1 MSAPTPVT
9 TDAGIDDAGVPDAPS
24 AISVVTADAE
34 APPAGAPEVAAGAA
48 PPLVAPALPQ
58 ASRIRRAAASLGWA
72 AVGVAIFVAL
82 WALAA
87 SRNPKLPTPGD
98 TFTNLRE
105 MLADP
110 FYDNGPDDKGVGV
123 LVWATLLRV
132 FKGWALATLVGVP
145 LGLLIG
151 TSRRAWSALNPL
163 VQVLRPVSPL
173 AWFPIL
179 AFALGASE
187 IAAVWTVFVIA
198 LWPTVL
204 NTATGAAAVPVD
216 QRDVARVFRFGR
228 FTYLRHV
235 LFPNVLPYMVTG
247 LRLSMGIGWIVIVA
261 IEMLGGTSGIGR
273 QIWTWYNALDL
284 PKVAAGI
291 VIVGVVGLV
300 LDTVLMRLAKAVA
313 IDEGSPS

>member
-1 MSAPTPVT
+1 MSAPTPLT
-9 TDAGIDDAGVPDAPS
+9 TDAGIDDAGVPDAPPEM
-24 AISVVTADAE
+24 SVVTPDVE
-34 APPAGAPEVAAGAA
+34 APPAGPPKQAAGAA

-58 ASRIRRAAASLGWA
+58 ASRIRRGAAALGWA
-72 AVGVAIFVAL
+72 VVGVAIFVAL

-110 FYDNGPDDKGVGV
+110 FYDNGPDDKGVGL

-145 LGLLIG
+145 L
-151 TSRRAWSALNPL
+151 
-163 VQVLRPVSPL
+163 

-179 AFALGASE
+179 AFALGESE

-204 NTATGAAAVPVD
+204 NTAAGAAAVPVD

>member
-1 MSAPTPVT
+1 MSVPRPV
-9 TDAGIDDAGVPDAPS
+9 DSGRGIDDAAVP
-24 AISVVTADAE
+24 T
-34 APPAGAPEVAAGAA
+34 APPALVVVSDDHAGAIGATA
-48 PPLVAPALPQ
+48 PPAVAPIPKAPRL
-58 ASRIRRAAASLGWA
+58 RRSGASLAWA
-72 AVGVAIFVAL
+72 LVGMAAFVAL

-87 SRNPKLPTPGD
+87 SRNAKLPTPGD
-98 TFTNLRE
+98 TFTVLQD
-105 MLADP
+105 MLSDP

-123 LVWATLLRV
+123 LVWLTLQRV

-145 LGLLIG
+145 LGLVIG
-151 TSRRAWSALNPL
+151 SSRRAWQAINPI

-179 AFALGASE
+179 AFALGESE

-204 NTATGAAAVPVD
+204 NTASGAAAVPTD

-228 FTYLRHV
+228 LAYLRHV
-235 LFPNVLPYMVTG
+235 LFPHVLPYTVTG

-273 QIWTWYNALDL
+273 QIWTWYNALNLD
-284 PKVAAGI
+284 KVAAGI
-291 VIVGVVGLV
+291 VIIGAVGLV
-300 LDTVLMRLAKAVA
+300 LDLVLLRLARAVA
-313 IDEGSPS
+313 IDEGSSS